1 MAQRRPTRT
10 RSRRKSPLPDPNGP
24 GTAVVILG
32 LVSAITWG
40 AGDFGGGSLARRAPL
55 FGVVLGTQAVG
66 IVVALLLGTAR
77 GEPVPQG
84 TDILWSLASGL
95 CGVVGISALYR
106 GLAVGRMGVV
116 APVTGVLGAVVPVLF
131 GFVTEGLPGPTAIVG
146 IATALV
152 AVVLVTQAPGHSSGH
167 PSGLRWAL
175 LAGSAIGLFNICI
188 GQLSPAGAFGPLVLI
203 RLVQAIVLGALI
215 LAWRQPWRV
224 ERRLWGPLVLIGV
237 LDMTGNAAFIFATQA
252 GQLAI
257 ASILSSLYPV
267 VTVILAIVILRER
280 LTRSHVVG
288 VALTGVAIVL
298 IGLGSATL

>member
-1 MAQRRPTRT
+1 MRT
-10 RSRRKSPLPDPNGP
+10 RSPRGPPLPDPIGP
-24 GTAVVILG
+24 GLSIVILG
-32 LVSAITWG
+32 LVSALAWG
-40 AGDFGGGSLARRAPL
+40 TGDFGGGSLARRAPL

-84 TDILWSLASGL
+84 ADIWWSIAAGI

-116 APVTGVLGAVVPVLF
+116 APVTGVFGAVVPVVF
-131 GFVTEGLPGPTAIVG
+131 GFVTEGLPAPAAVIG

-152 AVVLVTQAPGHSSGH
+152 AVVLVTRAPGHGTER
-167 PSGLRWAL
+167 PSGLAWAL

-203 RLVQAIVLGALI
+203 RIVQAVVLGVLI

-224 ERRLWGPLVLIGV
+224 ERRLWGPLVLVGV
-237 LDMTGNAAFIFATQA
+237 LDMTGNAAFIFATQV

-257 ASILSSLYPV
+257 AAVLSSLYPV
-267 VTVILAIVILRER
+267 VTVVLAIVILRER
-280 LTRSHVVG
+280 LTRSHVLG
-288 VALTGVAIVL
+288 VVLTGVAIVL